1 MLLARAAKVKDLL
14 NANAN
19 MGRTHE
25 SPAVP
30 RVLAFTRA
38 NVQPTTRRAVGSS
51 NTAAKSATSAL
62 VSAVMLAG
70 AGADTI
76 MPDFQATVQH
86 APTSFCLGFLAGLAA
101 SYLVYQVMRLFAELG
116 TRCRRPPAV
125 QMQRA
130 PQRPSLG
137 HFHEEPEHLANPEH
151 VAQTECPPQTFPVQP
166 VREHLQA
173 LLRRRPAIAVTA
185 NSAISEQQL
194 FCFRSLSTQ
203 LDLDI
208 AEVMQKSQAT
218 EAIERLQGIAN
229 PANTASGSSAP

>member
-70 AGADTI
+70 AGANTI

-125 QMQRA
+125 QMQRE
-130 PQRPSLG
+130 PQRALNLEQ
-137 HFHEEPEHLANPEH
+137 FHEEPENLEDPEHLAEI
-151 VAQTECPPQTFPVQP
+151 ERPPQTFPVQPPFPPQTLPVPP

-173 LLRRRPAIAVTA
+173 LLRRRPASAVTA
-185 NSAISEQQL
+185 NSAITDKQL
-194 FCFRSLSTQ
+194 CFFAQPVDAAQPRHS
-203 LDLDI
+203 
-208 AEVMQKSQAT
+208 
-218 EAIERLQGIAN
+218 
-229 PANTASGSSAP
+229 